1 MTKEE
6 YYYGKLV
13 FGGFDLKYAASG
25 LTSDDIFWADM
36 HSNHNYWVANMGSIS
51 FKEKQKEDDEKE
63 RAPVQ
68 LKMESTLVALD
79 SGMSLAQIPVR
90 DFQEITTYLNV
101 HHGLDF
107 VFRVEKG
114 LYYTDCDGDT
124 YEKLPDL

>member
-1 MTKEE
+1 
-6 YYYGKLV
+6 
-13 FGGFDLKYAASG
+13 
-25 LTSDDIFWADM
+25 
-36 HSNHNYWVANMGSIS
+36 
-51 FKEKQKEDDEKE
+51 
-63 RAPVQ
+63 
-68 LKMESTLVALD
+68 MESTLVALD